1 MVDDKILNNS
11 FDDVEYGTERTTQQ
25 SIQILP
31 QVAHMYEESTCENM
45 EDLYTTR
52 KMRDLMS
59 GFFENSPFYEKYSV
73 DAKKVERCDLYDI
86 YYYFKDRLNE
96 IGEFNAVQVFCAI
109 AEFFDVNYK
118 VMYNDIIALEDK
130 VVILEEMSEM
140 YGLKKKFAN
149 VNRLF

>member
-1 MVDDKILNNS
+1 MTSFMYFIIYSFIGFILETLYTLLTKGIFKMKKCFLINCLCP
-11 FDDVEYGTERTTQQ
+11 VYGVGALL
-25 SIQILP
+25 I
-31 QVAHMYEESTCENM
+31 
-45 EDLYTTR
+45 LYTTR

-118 VMYNDIIALEDK
+118 EKDGKGEREK
-130 VVILEEMSEM
+130 EK
-140 YGLKKKFAN
+140 GF
-149 VNRLF
+149 